1 MSSLTRDVKRET
13 IIYDPIDSLI
23 FRIVINRSIFR
34 KRIKKKKEYFCVI
47 SVLTKRRI
55 NFTEEFEIN
64 CRDAINSINVK
75 RLFGYFLKVE
85 NAKSDTNAC

>member
-1 MSSLTRDVKRET
+1 MSNLTRDVKRET

-34 KRIKKKKEYFCVI
+34 KRIKKKKNISGI

>member
-13 IIYDPIDSLI
+13 IIYDPIDSVI
-23 FRIVINRSIFR
+23 FRIINRSIFR
-34 KRIKKKKEYFCVI
+34 KGIKKKKNISGI